1 MDVTNTARSI
11 SGQGALIH
19 LLGIEIQDAVF
30 ELRFMIGAMIILTLA
45 DFWWATR
52 ELRYRREKALRAGN
66 AELAKVYEYRGS
78 RAGRRTLNKIVDYL
92 TYLLVGAFLGYAIT
106 EPLGCASHI
115 TTAAIGLGL
124 GCAFDVSSIIG
135 HVLAVKGLKWDVK
148 EFFVGLFKT
157 KAPEL
162 GEVLEESIVEEA
174 EDYNRSL
181 TEEEKRMIKAH
192 CDRNKG

>member
-11 SGQGALIH
+11 SGQGALIP

-45 DFWWATR
+45 DFWWGTR

-78 RAGRRTLNKIVDYL
+78 RAGRRTLNKMVDYL
-92 TYLLVGAFLGYAIT
+92 TYLLVGAFLGYATT

-135 HVLAVKGLKWDVK
+135 HVLAVKGLKWDAK

-174 EDYNRSL
+174 EDYNRAL
-181 TEEEKRMIKAH
+181 TEEERRMIKAH
-192 CDRNKG
+192 RDRDKG

>member
-11 SGQGALIH
+11 SGQGALIPI
-19 LLGIEIQDAVF
+19 LGIEIQDAVF

-45 DFWWATR
+45 DFWWGTR

-78 RAGRRTLNKIVDYL
+78 RAGRRTLNKMVDYM

-135 HVLAVKGLKWDVK
+135 HVLAVKGLKWDAK

-174 EDYNRSL
+174 EDYNRAL
-181 TEEEKRMIKAH
+181 TEEERRMIKAH
-192 CDRNKG
+192 RDRDKG

>member
-11 SGQGALIH
+11 SGQGALIP
-19 LLGIEIQDAVF
+19 LLGAEILDAVF

-135 HVLAVKGLKWDVK
+135 HVLAVKGLKWDAK

-162 GEVLEESIVEEA
+162 GEVLEESIAEET

-181 TEEEKRMIKAH
+181 TEEEKRMIQEM
-192 CDRNKG
+192 RKGRK